1 MRPCDGPLNHVAS
14 YADQC
19 CVCIAVATRAASQTQ
34 KRLLLQLEERYEREL
49 ANAREAY
56 GEQSASR
63 EAEIEHVCVDS
74 ECRGERVARLL
85 TDVLLLWA
93 QLELT
98 LRERTSDLARV
109 RASRVRCLTECPLPN
124 RMPVLTSL
132 LLLPPMLHC
141 GCYCCH
147 CRPVTFKSWRVP

>member
-1 MRPCDGPLNHVAS
+1 MRPCGGLLNDVAS
-14 YADQC
+14 CADQC

-74 ECRGERVARLL
+74 ECRGERVAHLL
-85 TDVLLLWA
+85 TDVLLLWS

-124 RMPVLTSL
+124 RMPVLTS
-132 LLLPPMLHC
+132 
-141 GCYCCH
+141 
-147 CRPVTFKSWRVP
+147 